1 MTICVLSLCKAKG
14 LHLAHGST
22 HACLV
27 YANSEKKS
35 LPETYHF
42 PFTVTNAVGHHFPVS
57 VFQWWASHL
66 QPQST
71 LFTQM
76 KVRFQFS
83 VSPPTWNS
91 FKTCW
96 LLFWEPL
103 SEDLRLDSSTILSL
117 PQRVDGDSEHSDC
130 FLSSFLSDRIV
141 YHPSELSTQCRRN
154 SLHSC
159 CQSVLQR
166 RGFILQSLWNPIPY
180 DVALVN
186 KGQETPIPTLS
197 ICFQDRSLQSIRGII
212 YPR

>member
-1 MTICVLSLCKAKG
+1 MCSRERRKSWIATSWQSWQICGDILVIFTKKGKLQWGTCWKESISLLWTCWDSDTGGDVQETVAIVSRTQQKDRSSGTSLASLCSYFLASLSPKMTICVLSLCKAKG

-83 VSPPTWNS
+83 VSTYME
-91 FKTCW
+91 
-96 LLFWEPL
+96 LL
-103 SEDLRLDSSTILSL
+103 
-117 PQRVDGDSEHSDC
+117 
-130 FLSSFLSDRIV
+130 
-141 YHPSELSTQCRRN
+141 
-154 SLHSC
+154 
-159 CQSVLQR
+159 
-166 RGFILQSLWNPIPY
+166 
-180 DVALVN
+180 
-186 KGQETPIPTLS
+186 
-197 ICFQDRSLQSIRGII
+197 
-212 YPR
+212 